1 MIDFDIDTITWLV
14 GKIGLIYHPLTGLK
28 SAYDLHKDI
37 KNRRPLKQIEE
48 LAAKLEGD
56 DAPKRKAVLGA
67 FIEILKAL
75 FSCGTSNILSTIFSS
90 HAPGYV
96 GFVSNLINIAANAI
110 KSNITLRWSM
120 LSCLPD
126 ITRKCHA
133 FFSLLLISEEGSIAE
148 KSVIGLV
155 SSIFGALLYD
165 TVSIF
170 LRTGVG
176 IQEKIV
182 SEFKRYVTA
191 VKTAITT
198 YVEDTAINTKKLGLV
213 DLVVTGQKIAVDL
226 SSYDIIKQD
235 LFDTIDSV
243 LWPVLKELNKSV
255 LDVFSN
261 TVNIALEIQGYH
273 LTDLKIE
280 DEEIPLPVIDYDYQD
295 VPQDAAFTKLPLSK
309 GITRTNFGI
318 TFDQPP
324 KKRIRED
331 DEEDQEN
338 EGTTLPI
345 NHYQDVPQ
353 VAFTKLPLSR
363 GITRTD
369 SGITFDQPIIKKKA
383 RNRVNLNK
391 LIEDREQAEKKA
403 EQEAEQAEQAKLLKV
418 TNESA
423 RLVTDLLAASKETG
437 WFSAL
442 SWNAQTA
449 LKKLNEF
456 ATDVCT
462 SEADQQRCINAFKNP
477 TADNEAYR
485 RVLLTRHS
493 PNVIAQRELQAWSNL
508 SAYEQTDFNNTQNF
522 KADLLGANSR
532 FVNNIKIFTPQ
543 SILSGEHN
551 ANSDLGISG
560 TQTATIAAGTAIFAA
575 LALYTIKK
583 ITKKRKTK

>member
-75 FSCGTSNILSTIFSS
+75 FSCGASNILSTIFSS

-96 GFVSNLINIAANAI
+96 GFVSNLIDIAANAI

-170 LRTGVG
+170 LRTGVS

-182 SEFKRYVTA
+182 SEFETYVGK
-191 VKTAITT
+191 VKTAITE
-198 YVEDTAINTKKLGLV
+198 YLKQTAINTTKLGLV
-213 DLVVTGQKIAVDL
+213 DLVVKGQKIAVDL

-235 LFDTIDSV
+235 LLFDTIDSV

-280 DEEIPLPVIDYDYQD
+280 DEEIPLPVIDYQD
-295 VPQDAAFTKLPLSK
+295 V
-309 GITRTNFGI
+309 
-318 TFDQPP
+318 PP

-369 SGITFDQPIIKKKA
+369 SGITFDQSIIKKKA
-383 RNRVNLNK
+383 RNRVNFNK
-391 LIEDREQAEKKA
+391 RIEA
-403 EQEAEQAEQAKLLKV
+403 EQEAEQAKIQAEQAKLLEV

-437 WFSAL
+437 WFSDL

-493 PNVIAQRELQAWSNL
+493 PNVIAQREFEKEVQAWSNL
-508 SAYEQTDFNNTQNF
+508 SAYERTDFNNTQNF

-532 FVNNIKIFTPQ
+532 FVNNIKVFTPQ

-551 ANSDLGISG
+551 SNSDLGISG

>member
-14 GKIGLIYHPLTGLK
+14 GKIGLIYHPLSGLK
-28 SAYDLHKDI
+28 SAYDLLHKDI

-48 LAAKLEGD
+48 LAAKLEDD

-67 FIEILKAL
+67 FIDILKAL
-75 FSCGTSNILSTIFSS
+75 FSCGASNILSTIFSS

-133 FFSLLLISEEGSIAE
+133 FFSLLLISEEGSIAA

-170 LRTGVG
+170 LRTGVV
-176 IQEKIV
+176 IQESIV
-182 SEFKRYVTA
+182 LEFELYVA
-191 VKTAITT
+191 NVKTAITT
-198 YVEDTAINTKKLGLV
+198 YLKKTAINTKRLGLV
-213 DLVVTGQKIAVDL
+213 DLVVKGQKIAVDL
-226 SSYDIIKQD
+226 SSYNTANKNSMIDEAVNQVDVNLMFKQD

-280 DEEIPLPVIDYDYQD
+280 DEKIPLPVIDYQD
-295 VPQDAAFTKLPLSK
+295 E
-309 GITRTNFGI
+309 
-318 TFDQPP
+318 PP

-331 DEEDQEN
+331 DQ
-338 EGTTLPI
+338 P
-345 NHYQDVPQ
+345 PQ
-353 VAFTKLPLSR
+353 KR
-363 GITRTD
+363 I
-369 SGITFDQPIIKKKA
+369 
-383 RNRVNLNK
+383 RNRVNFNK
-391 LIEDREQAEKKA
+391 RIEA
-403 EQEAEQAEQAKLLKV
+403 EQEAEQAKIQAEQAELLKV

-423 RLVTDLLAASKETG
+423 QLVTDLLAASKETG
-437 WFSAL
+437 YFSAL
-442 SWNAQTA
+442 SWNAQKA
-449 LKKLNEF
+449 LDKLNDF
-456 ATDVCT
+456 AIDVCT
-462 SEADQQRCINAFKNP
+462 SEADQQKCINAFKNP
-477 TADNEAYR
+477 TVDNEAYR
-485 RVLLTRHS
+485 LDLLTLHS
-493 PNVIAQRELQAWSNL
+493 PKVIQQRELQAWSDL
-508 SAYEQTDFNNTQNF
+508 SAYERTDFNNSQNF
-522 KADLLGANSR
+522 KADLLGANSN
-532 FVNNIKIFTPQ
+532 FVNNIKVFTPQ

-551 ANSDLGISG
+551 ANSDFGISG